1 MFFTKSAKCRQCI
14 VYKFP
19 SFKHSPQRKKVND
32 KNAMLCPAL

>member
-1 MFFTKSAKCRQCI
+1 MLFTKSAKCRQCI

-19 SFKHSPQRKKVND
+19 SLKYGLQREKVNN